1 MPSFA
6 LPRPLLRAAPLLL
19 AAGLTACGSDSGS
32 AGSGTDVEVTAG
44 DTSCE
49 LSQTELP
56 AGSGTFAVTND
67 GSKVTEVYV
76 YAKSEGRFTRVV
88 SEVENIGPGTSRDMD
103 VDLSAGTYEVACKP
117 GQKGDGIRTTITVTG
132 AGGGSAAS
140 ATSAVSG
147 QAHDR
152 ELELSVDDSGLS
164 GLDPATA
171 EQGEKIEFLL
181 QNRTDGTRT
190 FELKDPAGK
199 VATEFDVPAG
209 SEDEAV
215 VELSDAGDWTVIIEG
230 GAADVEQTLT
240 VG

>member
-6 LPRPLLRAAPLLL
+6 LPRHLLLAAPLLL
-19 AAGLTACGSDSGS
+19 AAGLAACGGDSDS

-44 DTSCE
+44 DDSCK
-49 LSQTELP
+49 LSETELP
-56 AGSGTFAVTND
+56 AGGTTFAVTND

-76 YAKSEGRFTRVV
+76 YAKSGDAFTKVV
-88 SEVENIGPGTSRDMD
+88 SEVENIGPGTSRDLD

-117 GQKGDGIRTTITVTG
+117 GQKGDGIRQKITVTG
-132 AGGGSAAS
+132 TGGGSEAS
-140 ATSAVSG
+140 TSEKG
-147 QAHDR
+147 YDR

-171 EQGEKIEFLL
+171 DQGEKIEFTLE
-181 QNRTDGTRT
+181 NETDGTRT

-209 SEDEAV
+209 DEGEAV
-215 VELSDAGDWTVIIEG
+215 VELADTGDWTVIIEG
-230 GAADVEQTLT
+230 GAADIEQTLT
-240 VG
+240 VGQ